1 MENTAQPAASRKET
15 NTAGTNPAAE
25 HAPMSK
31 GATSS
36 ASAGS
41 LMRAK
46 GKEVVQELGTAKE
59 KNVLIWNIAKVRDVK
74 RARFMIVAVFLLI
87 LSISTRTLLD
97 NMKRI

>member
-1 MENTAQPAASRKET
+1 MESTAQPAASRKET

-25 HAPMSK
+25 HAPMYK
-31 GATSS
+31 GGTSS

-46 GKEVVQELGTAKE
+46 GKEAIQELGTAKE
-59 KNVLIWNIAKVRDVK
+59 KKVLVWNIAKVHDVK
-74 RARFMIVAVFLLI
+74 RVRFMIVGVSLSI